1 MRVWKLVAATTLLF
15 LQGCERD
22 GGVIEKVRIGELQ
35 GTFFIEDDERTTAL
49 TRVRHSVYYIVQG
62 ESSLIFEGT
71 GGPKPT
77 LSLLTPDTLLIR
89 YCGGSI
95 DHVTSFMEGR
105 PSSDSKSNLIRV
117 QPVTSAGITANG
129 QPIC

>member
-1 MRVWKLVAATTLLF
+1 MRVWKLVVATTFLF

-22 GGVIEKVRIGELQ
+22 GGVIEKVRMGELQ

-49 TRVRHSVYYIVQG
+49 TRVRHSVYYAVEG
-62 ESSLIFEGT
+62 ERSLIFEGT

-77 LSLLTPDTLLIR
+77 LSLLTPDTLLIC

-95 DHVTSFMEGR
+95 DRASSFMEGQ
-105 PSSDSKSNLIRV
+105 PSSDGKSSLIRV

>member
-1 MRVWKLVAATTLLF
+1 MRVLNLVVAATFLL

-22 GGVIEKVRIGELQ
+22 GGVIERVRVGELQ
-35 GTFFIEDDERTTAL
+35 GTFFIEDDDRTTPL
-49 TRVRHSVYYIVQG
+49 TGVRHSVYYAVEG
-62 ESSLIFEGT
+62 ERSLIFEGT

-95 DHVTSFMEGR
+95 DRAASLIEPQ
-105 PSSDSKSNLIRV
+105 PSGYVKLIRV
-117 QPVTSAGITANG
+117 QPITSVGVAAKG